1 MNISANYRIL
11 LITLACLLI
20 LSAVSA
26 SAQQYEPDHLVV
38 EMKEGFS
45 IDLVNAQFGT
55 TTAQHLQLLDVYLLN
70 VPLGAD
76 LEALSDEILQMP
88 EVEDCHPNF
97 FVDPMQSVQGS
108 LPISDDITGDGYNGQ
123 PAVRALRLPEAHEIS
138 TGAGVKVAVLDGG
151 VDYTHPALQGHVIS
165 GYDYIDNDS
174 DAFDEPGGAN
184 HGHGTFVAGIIHLV
198 APDAQIVSYRVAD
211 TAGRSDGYLV
221 AEAMMQAI
229 ADSCRVINISMVM
242 YGQHA
247 AIRRAIRYGYEHR
260 CVTIVASGNGADTIP
275 RYPASDGLAVSVA
288 ALDST
293 DALANFSSYG
303 SHINVCAPGEAI
315 HSTYLDSAYA
325 VWSGSSFAAPFVAG
339 EAALLTAY
347 KPYFSG
353 FHVWTCLLNGADNI
367 DAENP
372 DYVGMLGNG
381 KADPDLAFTW
391 DPVICGDVDGSGSL
405 AVTDMLRT
413 AYYLADLANCGD
425 SVNTPVS
432 ISPAFLEA
440 ADVNG
445 VSGVNVTDLG
455 RMLRYYFGV
464 GEPPC
469 AGSDPAPSSLG
480 SVVLDSVDGLV
491 GQSELTI
498 NEPITF
504 YLRVDA
510 SDAPLLDIVSSG
522 FRLYSPDSAEW
533 SGLTIPTDGDE
544 ITLNPG
550 EVNIA
555 VCKFD
560 SVSARLGPASCS
572 VSESSGFGILLVQ
585 PIPIPAG
592 YSGVL
597 FRISIGSFGSE
608 DIGKTLFLDT
618 ATFGNGANWTWDSP
632 IQGSILPAW
641 GGPYRFTIVEPDY
654 YPGDINNDGFLDV
667 SDLIYAVDYAFAQG
681 AQPVNPDACDVNGD
695 CCVLDIS
702 DLTYLVDYFFGS
714 GVRPVYGCSR
724 PGSW

>member
-1 MNISANYRIL
+1 MSAAS
-11 LITLACLLI
+11 TL
-20 LSAVSA
+20 
-26 SAQQYEPDHLVV
+26 AQQYEPDHLVV

-55 TTAQHLQLLDVYLLN
+55 TAAQHLQLLDVYLLN
-70 VPLGAD
+70 VPSGAD
-76 LEALSDEILQMP
+76 LEALSAEILQMP

-123 PAVRALRLPEAHEIS
+123 PAIRALSLPEAHEIS

-151 VDYTHPALQGHVIS
+151 VDFTHPALQGHVIS

-174 DAFDEPGGAN
+174 DASDEPGGAN

-242 YGQHA
+242 YGPHA
-247 AIRRAIRYGYEHR
+247 AIRRAIRYGYDHR
-260 CVTIVASGNGADTIP
+260 CVTVVASGNGADSIP

-293 DALANFSSYG
+293 DALAGFSSYG
-303 SHINVCAPGEAI
+303 SHISVCAPGEAI
-315 HSTYLDSAYA
+315 HSTYLDSTYA

-353 FHVWTCLLNGADNI
+353 FHVRTCLLNGADNI

-372 DYVGMLGNG
+372 DYAGLLGNG

-391 DPVICGDVDGSGSL
+391 DPVLCGDVDGSGTL
-405 AVTDMLRT
+405 EIMDMLQT
-413 AYYLADLANCGD
+413 VYYLAGLENCSD
-425 SVNTPVS
+425 PVSAPIS
-432 ISPAFLEA
+432 ISPAFLKA
-440 ADVNG
+440 ADVDG
-445 VSGVNVTDLG
+445 VSGVNIFDLG
-455 RMLRYYFGV
+455 PMLHYYFAG

-469 AGSDPAPSSLG
+469 AGSDPASSSLG
-480 SVVLDSVDGLV
+480 SVVLDSVGGSV

-498 NEPITF
+498 NKPITF

-510 SDAPLLDIVSSG
+510 SDAPRLDVVSNG

-533 SGLTIPTDGDE
+533 SGLTIQDDSSE
-544 ITLNPG
+544 INLNPG

-560 SVSARLGPASCS
+560 SVSARIGPAGCS
-572 VSESSGFGILLVQ
+572 VSDPSAFGSLIVQ
-585 PIPIPAG
+585 PNPIPSG
-592 YSGVL
+592 YNGVL
-597 FRISIGSFGSE
+597 FRISIGSFGPE
-608 DIGKTLFLDT
+608 EIGKTLILDT
-618 ATFGNGANWTWDSP
+618 TTFGNRANWTWNSP
-632 IQGSILPAW
+632 TQGSIVPAW
-641 GGPYRFTIVEPDY
+641 GGPYTFTIVEPDY
-654 YPGDINNDGFLDV
+654 QPGDANNDGYLDV
-667 SDLIYAVDYAFAQG
+667 SDLIYAVDYAFFEG
-681 AQPVNPDACDVNGD
+681 AEPVNPAACDVNGD
-695 CCVLDIS
+695 CAVLDIS
-702 DLTYLVDYFFGS
+702 DLTYLVDYLFGA
-714 GVRPVYGCSR
+714 GELPVYGCSR